1 MSQELGTSK
10 PVSLVCRQGGSLGMG
25 IIYMDNA
32 ATSFPK
38 APGVVEAVA
47 HYLEHVGASAGR
59 GAHRLAREAESLLW
73 DTRRLLADLFGVSE
87 PKRVVFA
94 LNVTQAL
101 NMALFG
107 LLREGDHVVT
117 TSMEHNSVMRPLR
130 HLERVRKIT
139 VSLAQADQEGVLEP
153 QRVLELIRPE
163 TRLVVMN
170 HASNVTGGI
179 LPVKEVA
186 RLKGAA
192 MLLVDAA
199 QTGGAVPIR
208 MEDWGVDLLAFTGH
222 KSLLGPPGVGGLCL
236 GPHVQ
241 LPPLIHGGTGTGSES
256 QYQPLELPLA
266 MEAGTHNMA
275 GIAGLRAAATYIL
288 ERGVESIMEHE
299 ARLLE
304 KLLEGL
310 GGIKGVRVYG
320 PSEIQER
327 VPVVSINMVGMHPDH
342 LATVLE
348 EGFGI
353 LVRPGLH
360 CSPSAHQTLGTF
372 PEGTVRISL
381 GPLQE
386 EKDVKSLLQ
395 ALEEISSQFG
405 P

>member
-1 MSQELGTSK
+1 
-10 PVSLVCRQGGSLGMG
+10 MG

-47 HYLEHVGASAGR
+47 HYLEHIGASAGR

-73 DTRRLLADLFGVSE
+73 DTRRLLANLFGVSE

-130 HLERVRKIT
+130 HLERVRKISI
-139 VSLAQADQEGVLEP
+139 SLAQADREGVLEP
-153 QRVLELIRPE
+153 QRVLELIRQE

-186 RLKGAA
+186 KLKGAA

-236 GPHVQ
+236 APHVQ

-256 QYQPLELPLA
+256 HYQPLELPLA

-275 GIAGLRAAATYIL
+275 GIAGLRAAASYIL
-288 ERGVESIMEHE
+288 ERGVESIMEYE
-299 ARLLE
+299 GRLLE

-310 GGIKGVRVYG
+310 GGIKGVRIYG
-320 PSEIQER
+320 PSDILER
-327 VPVVSINMVGMHPDH
+327 VPVISINMVGMHPDH
-342 LATVLE
+342 LAAVLE

-386 EKDVKSLLQ
+386 EKDVKALLQ